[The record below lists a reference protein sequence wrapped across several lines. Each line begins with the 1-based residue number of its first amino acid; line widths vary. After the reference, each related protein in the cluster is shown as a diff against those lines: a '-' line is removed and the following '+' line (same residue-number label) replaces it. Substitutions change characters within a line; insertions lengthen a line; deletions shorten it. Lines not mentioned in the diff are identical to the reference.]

1 MKARDLMIPLQ
12 DCLRPDDTLRHAV
25 NLLKMARRGE
35 EKIGVKG
42 LPVVDEET
50 GKIVGVLSMRDI
62 LKVVWP
68 SYMSL
73 SDLGQFTWDGMLEEM
88 AKKNADKRVR
98 MLMTRDVMTVKDDAP
113 LMECVDYMIK
123 KNIKRLPVTDKSG
136 KLVGMLYERDVFFA
150 IAKALLDDEQDNP
163 PD

>member
-12 DCLRPDDTLRHAV
+12 DYLGPDDTLRHAV
-25 NLLKMARRGE
+25 NLLKTARRGE

-50 GKIVGVLSMRDI
+50 GKVVGLLSMRDI
-62 LKVVWP
+62 LKAVWP

-88 AKKNADKRVR
+88 ARKNADKKVK
-98 MLMTRDVMTVKDDAP
+98 MLMTRDVMTVKEDAS
-113 LMECVDYMIK
+113 LMECVDYMVR

-136 KLVGMLYERDVFFA
+136 KLIGMLYERDVFFA
-150 IAKALLDDEQDNP
+150 IAKALLDDKDVQPAD
-163 PD
+163 

>member
-1 MKARDLMIPLQ
+1 MIPLQ
-12 DCLRPDDTLRHAV
+12 DYLGPDDTLRHAV
-25 NLLKMARRGE
+25 NLLKTARRGE

-50 GKIVGVLSMRDI
+50 GKVVGLLSMRDI
-62 LKVVWP
+62 LKAVWP

-88 AKKNADKRVR
+88 ARKNADKKVK
-98 MLMTRDVMTVKDDAP
+98 MLMTRDVMTVKEDAS
-113 LMECVDYMIK
+113 LMECVDYMVR

-136 KLVGMLYERDVFFA
+136 KLIGMLYERDVFFA
-150 IAKALLDDEQDNP
+150 IAKALLDDKDVQQAD
-163 PD
+163 